1 MNDGVTDQ
9 APKPKDPHPMLMIL
23 TRITTTDGIFTDAL
37 VLAIVS
43 TTRVVVADDE
53 LGGFSRCE
61 LTAKGW
67 RFADR
72 YTDLAVAA
80 EAVGWTADEPEHN
93 PAWQVQP

>member
-1 MNDGVTDQ
+1 
-9 APKPKDPHPMLMIL
+9 MIATL
-23 TRITTTDGIFTDAL
+23 SRITTTEGILTDAL
-37 VLAIVS
+37 VLAVVS

-61 LTAKGW
+61 LTADGW

-72 YTDLAVAA
+72 YTDLKLAA
-80 EAVGWTADEPEHN
+80 SSEGWTAAEPEHN